1 MNFLF
6 LNMRYLTDLEIPIRD
21 SKQKHQ
27 THFDIYEKDRRVKR
41 QERWGSLFILFPG
54 LLGTKAE
61 YVLLRRNLK
70 FEFNTVI
77 GARNSLFLSVVVVC
91 VCCCDWGGSR
101 LNFDR
106 GVKSL
111 GSSTKEG
118 GASEGG
124 VVFR

>member
-91 VCCCDWGGSR
+91 VCCC
-101 LNFDR
+101 
-106 GVKSL
+106 V
-111 GSSTKEG
+111 T
-118 GASEGG
+118 GG
-124 VVFR
+124 VRDLTLTGG